1 MSEIVPRQD
10 RRRSL
15 HISEQSGQYWVE
27 SITSGR
33 SHCCLNAPQG
43 LDAYAAEWIGRY
55 EDDKFARWRRSQRY
69 RAMKDKYVRP
79 KRLEGCKAKRFI
91 TGRLAPE
98 QGALRS
104 RKKML
109 RGQG

>member
-10 RRRSL
+10 RRRSERVRAVGAVL
-15 HISEQSGQYWVE
+15 GRVNH
-27 SITSGR
+27 GR

>member
-15 HISEQSGQYWVE
+15 NISEQSGQHWIE

-33 SHCCLNAPQG
+33 SHCCLDAPQG